1 MTAEEMWERC
11 FGGTE
16 HSDEPYEAWAFGDE
30 ADKLAELVVQGI
42 KTATSSAYALYAID
56 GETLPEAGEY
66 SVILD
71 SHDNAVCIIKTTKV
85 YVTSFD
91 KVSEEHACKEGEGD
105 RSLEYWR
112 EVHERFFT
120 DCLKEAGL
128 DFSAAMEVVCEE
140 FETVYKKG

>member
-11 FGGTE
+11 FGGSE
-16 HSDEPYEAWAFGDE
+16 QINEPYETWAFGDD

-56 GETLPEAGEY
+56 GEALPRVGEY

-71 SHDNAVCIIKTTKV
+71 SHDNARCITKTTKV

-91 KVSEEHACKEGEGD
+91 EVSEAHAYKEGEGD
-105 RSLEYWR
+105 RSLTYWR
-112 EVHERFFT
+112 EVHEKFFT
-120 DCLKEAGL
+120 NCLEEAGL
-128 DFSAAMEVVCEE
+128 DFSPTMEVVCEE
-140 FETVYKKG
+140 FEVVYK

>member
-1 MTAEEMWERC
+1 MTAEEMWKLC
-11 FGGTE
+11 FGS
-16 HSDEPYEAWAFGDE
+16 SDGCNSWAFGDK
-30 ADKLAELVVQGI
+30 ADDLAELVLQGI
-42 KTATSSAYALYAID
+42 KTATSSAHALYAID
-56 GETLPEAGEY
+56 SEPLPEAGEY

-91 KVSEEHACKEGEGD
+91 KVSEVHAYKEGEGD
-105 RSLEYWR
+105 RSLAYWR

-128 DFSAAMEVVCEE
+128 FFSQRMEVVCEE
-140 FETVYKKG
+140 FEVIYK